1 MAKSS
6 RGTPRPAS
14 LPTGTLLTPTER
26 RILDK
31 SVGRSLTD
39 ATQKQ
44 LQATLL
50 SARALRNKWQDL
62 FRRQTVASKRTT
74 RRGKS
79 VNTRSLDKSELFAAA
94 VKRIEAR
101 IAAAADAV
109 ATAVAAME
117 HAATRAV
124 APKATK
130 KAAKK
135 PTTSLAK
142 KAVKKKPTAKAAASR
157 RKAASSA
164 RVATAEESTPS
175 KRREPVTAAPSK
187 KARQAGT
194 RKALTASATGQAIVF
209 DKKKQRSAHA
219 SATRMQLKLDGLSTR
234 RRGHDIAAGKRT
246 QARRDRQ
253 QG

>member
-117 HAATRAV
+117 QAATRAV

-130 KAAKK
+130 KA
-135 PTTSLAK
+135 
-142 KAVKKKPTAKAAASR
+142 VKKKPTAKAAESR